1 MPMSSLA
8 FLAIVNIVIWAG
20 LFFYVWRLDRR
31 LAERE
36 KGR

>member
-1 MPMSSLA
+1 VSSLA
-8 FLAIVNIVIWAG
+8 FLAVVNIVIWAG

-36 KGR
+36 EKR

>member
-1 MPMSSLA
+1 VPMSSLA

-31 LAERE
+31 LVERE